1 MSTLA
6 ISYTFSP
13 TTVIESGQVNQ
24 NFTDIVN
31 YINNTASPVG
41 LVAMW
46 KGSIASIPTGWA
58 IDTDLRD
65 KMAIGAGNLYAY
77 GDTGGEAEH
86 TLTTAEIPSHNHTQD
101 AHQHTIFAQL
111 GTSSSNRR
119 SETGSGN
126 YSGTG
131 AETGNTSSVVA
142 TNQATGGG
150 GAHNNLPPYYALAYI
165 RRT

>member
-13 TTVIESGQVNQ
+13 TTTIESGQMNQ
-24 NFTDIVN
+24 NFTDIVD
-31 YINNTASPVG
+31 YVNNTASPVG
-41 LVAMW
+41 LVALW

-77 GDTGGEAEH
+77 AATGGEATH
-86 TLTTAEIPSHNHTQD
+86 TLTLAEIPAVADKDHTHTFTTGVPSGDLAYLNAGDENVPTNGD
-101 AHQHTIFAQL
+101 AHTH
-111 GTSSSNRR
+111 
-119 SETGSGN
+119 
-126 YSGTG
+126 SGTTSDVS
-131 AETGNTSSVVA
+131 AEA
-142 TNQATGGG
+142 GGG

>member
-41 LVAMW
+41 LVGLW

-77 GDTGGEAEH
+77 GDTGGEATH
-86 TLTTAEIPSHNHTQD
+86 TLTLSEIPTIDLDSYMNDPGHAHSMGITDSDQD
-101 AHQHTIFAQL
+101 
-111 GTSSSNRR
+111 GSGSNGAI
-119 SETGSGN
+119 SGAKNTGSAT
-126 YSGTG
+126 TG
-131 AETGNTSSVVA
+131 ITWTPF
-142 TNQATGGG
+142 GGG
-150 GAHNNLPPYYALAYI
+150 SAHNNLPPYYALAYI